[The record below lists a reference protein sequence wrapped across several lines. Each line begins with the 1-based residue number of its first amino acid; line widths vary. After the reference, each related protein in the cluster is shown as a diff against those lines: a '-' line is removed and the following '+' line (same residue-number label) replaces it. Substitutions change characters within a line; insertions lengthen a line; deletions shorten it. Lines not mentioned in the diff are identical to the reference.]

1 MFSSSSCAR
10 PALIRIL
17 LALARATTAL
27 CRSDAAFG
35 GLDWRVA
42 LVLFLTIS
50 DPKHYLD
57 VRLEAAPG
65 LKAVP
70 VLDFNAVARQ
80 AVQDDCVGRQAQ
92 SMARHTPPCARVRSR
107 RPRQTL
113 VRSLFVTLDAVSSG
127 ESPAVPPWALVLGS
141 HRHEHRQLLIA
152 QRKASYYRRY
162 RIAMQGLGTR
172 QRRSRETLPMR
183 GTVISE

>member
-1 MFSSSSCAR
+1 MPLGEVECHLHVFEQLVRKARIDPYPVGFGSSHDSFL
-10 PALIRIL
+10 P
-17 LALARATTAL
+17 
-27 CRSDAAFG
+27 SDAAFG

-141 HRHEHRQLLIA
+141 HRHEHR
-152 QRKASYYRRY
+152 KRRQY
-162 RIAMQGLGTR
+162 LPRVSGGTK
-172 QRRSRETLPMR
+172 
-183 GTVISE
+183 

>member
-1 MFSSSSCAR
+1 VPLGEVECHLHVFEQLVRKARIDPYPVGFGSSHDSFL
-10 PALIRIL
+10 P
-17 LALARATTAL
+17 
-27 CRSDAAFG
+27 SDAAFG
-35 GLDWRVA
+35 GLDCRVA

-92 SMARHTPPCARVRSR
+92 SMARHAAVRTRAFTKAASDTGAFPIRYPGCGVIRGEPGGAAMGARSR
-107 RPRQTL
+107 QPPSR
-113 VRSLFVTLDAVSSG
+113 A
-127 ESPAVPPWALVLGS
+127 SPTAHSTTQGVLLSAL
-141 HRHEHRQLLIA
+141 
-152 QRKASYYRRY
+152 
-162 RIAMQGLGTR
+162 
-172 QRRSRETLPMR
+172 
-183 GTVISE
+183 